1 MHSFSK
7 VLNKLCQFNKSKVG
21 DIVNHMCNTESH
33 HVFLFLRIGI
43 IDKSLITIIIM

>member
-21 DIVNHMCNTESH
+21 DIVNHMC
-33 HVFLFLRIGI
+33 
-43 IDKSLITIIIM
+43 KSGKTRRAA